1 MNRQSGF
8 TLVELTLVASL
19 LAMVMAGIATFL
31 SAATTSIRLDDNV
44 AVAMESLQRSAIR
57 VSQVMRP
64 CSISTYRVLSTAAD
78 VPLTAA
84 AAGEWIEPVDGE
96 SRAAIQFRSATG
108 ALSLNAEQLTD
119 PRGFRLEVETGETA
133 NGADDDNDGMVD
145 EGRLMMDYDGIPV
158 ALASNLEAA
167 TFTLNGRLLT
177 ITLQPAAR
185 TRAGVMQRFVAN
197 EVLYLRNN

>member
-8 TLVELTLVASL
+8 TLVELTLVAAL
-19 LAMVMAGIATFL
+19 LAMIMAGVAAFL
-31 SAATTSIRLDDNV
+31 GAATTSIRLDDNV

-64 CSISTYRVLSTAAD
+64 CSISTYRVLSTQAD
-78 VPLTAA
+78 VPAAAA
-84 AAGEWIEPVDGE
+84 AAGQWIEPVDGE
-96 SRAAIQFRSATG
+96 SRAAIQFRSSTG
-108 ALSLNAEQLTD
+108 ELSLNAQQLTD
-119 PRGFRLEVETGETA
+119 PRSFRIQLEPGETE
-133 NGADDDNDGMVD
+133 NDADDDGDGLVD

-177 ITLQPAAR
+177 IRVQSAAR
-185 TRAGVMQRFVAN
+185 TRAGIVQRFTAE

>member
-1 MNRQSGF
+1 MNRQAGF
-8 TLVELTLVASL
+8 TLVELTLVAAL
-19 LAMVMAGIATFL
+19 LAMIMAGVAAFL

-64 CSISTYRVLSTAAD
+64 CSISSYRVLSTSAD
-78 VPLTAA
+78 VPVAA
-84 AAGEWIEPVDGE
+84 SAPGQWIEPVDGE
-96 SRAAIQFRSATG
+96 SRAAIQFRSASG
-108 ALSLNAEQLTD
+108 ELSLNAQHLTD
-119 PRGFRLEVETGETA
+119 PRSFRIQLEPGETE
-133 NGADDDNDGMVD
+133 NDADDDGDGLVD

-167 TFTLNGRLLT
+167 TFTLSGRLLT
-177 ITLQPAAR
+177 IRVQSAAR
-185 TRAGVMQRFVAN
+185 TRAGIVQRFTAE

>member
-19 LAMVMAGIATFL
+19 LAMVMAGIAAFL

-78 VPLTAA
+78 VPLAA
-84 AAGEWIEPVDGE
+84 TAAGEWIEPVDGE
-96 SRAAIQFRSATG
+96 ARPAIQFRSATG

-119 PRGFRLEVETGETA
+119 PRGFRIELENGETA

-177 ITLQPAAR
+177 ITLQSAAR